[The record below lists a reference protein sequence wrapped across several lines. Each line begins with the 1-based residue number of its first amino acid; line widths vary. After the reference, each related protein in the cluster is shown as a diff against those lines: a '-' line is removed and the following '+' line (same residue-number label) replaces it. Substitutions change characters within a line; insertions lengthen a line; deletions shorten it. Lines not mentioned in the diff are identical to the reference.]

1 MSPLP
6 PKADIDGHFLNVRVW
21 PFTQVLHQS
30 IVLSTTMRLPTV
42 LLSLSEIIFL
52 YSSDPYQASAAAR
65 EGNSMITKR
74 GWGHSPSRTVR
85 FPPRAMKFPPKEAIV
100 LGTSLRY
107 SSNIAWSLTVS
118 TAITYAFIVNPL
130 Y

>member
-1 MSPLP
+1 MSALP

-30 IVLSTTMRLPTV
+30 IVLSTTTTLPTE

-74 GWGHSPSRTVR
+74 GWGHIVR
-85 FPPRAMKFPPKEAIV
+85 KNQLSVFPTSSSAGATFRREIV
-100 LGTSLRY
+100 EMSTS
-107 SSNIAWSLTVS
+107 
-118 TAITYAFIVNPL
+118 
-130 Y
+130 